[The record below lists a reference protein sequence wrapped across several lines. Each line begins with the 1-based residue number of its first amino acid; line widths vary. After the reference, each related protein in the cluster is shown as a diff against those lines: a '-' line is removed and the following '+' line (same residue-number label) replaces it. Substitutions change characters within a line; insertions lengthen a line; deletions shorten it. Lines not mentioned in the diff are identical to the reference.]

1 MLDQFLTAMSTKTGY
16 QFITVLFVMLLGFS
30 PWMKAQEKQQAQK
43 NMVLPLREYE
53 ATLNP
58 SDFDEEPVVSQ
69 QAHRTEGQSQTP
81 IAIPKDSTT
90 MHEEVV
96 QGFRIQLFSSSN
108 IDEATTAK
116 AEATQKFS
124 SDSIYVVFDAPV
136 YKVRVGDFINRYE
149 ANQRL
154 PEFVTQGYR
163 DAWVVPDRVIQ
174 RKVVRVEPTH

>member
-1 MLDQFLTAMSTKTGY
+1 MSTKTGY
-16 QFITVLFVMLLGFS
+16 PLIPVLFVMLLGFS
-30 PWMKAQEKQQAQK
+30 PWMKAQEKPQAQK
-43 NMVLPLREYE
+43 SMVLPLREYE

-58 SDFDEEPVVSQ
+58 SDFDEEPAVSRQ
-69 QAHRTEGQSQTP
+69 THRTEGQSQIP
-81 IAIPKDSTT
+81 IDIPKDSVVI
-90 MHEEVV
+90 HEEVV

-108 IDEATTAK
+108 IDEATAIKT
-116 AEATQKFS
+116 EAGSKVI

-174 RKVVRVEPTH
+174 RKVVRVEPAR